1 MNKTEI
7 VKTLMEY
14 EKQNGLEETLH
25 YFFEKN
31 INVRIGFSAKACDA
45 PIEELML
52 SVRSYNALRRAGL
65 TTLGDLVERLNEGGL
80 KDVRNLG
87 ARSYKEI
94 QTRVLVYG
102 FDRLGE
108 KDKAKFFC
116 DLMQNNK

>member
-87 ARSYKEI
+87 ARRKFKQEFWFMAL
-94 QTRVLVYG
+94 TDL
-102 FDRLGE
+102 
-108 KDKAKFFC
+108 AKKIK
-116 DLMQNNK
+116 QNFSAI